1 MTSIRL
7 RRLPHAHDL
16 PLPSRQTEHSA
27 GFDLRAAVESE
38 IEIKP
43 GDILLVETGFEIE
56 IPHGFEAQIR
66 ARSGLAVK
74 HGITLINA
82 IGTIDSDYRG
92 ELKVPLINH
101 GSASHVI
108 HRGDR
113 IAQMILIK
121 LPESEV
127 IEVETLS
134 DTTRGSGG
142 FGHTGR

>member
-1 MTSIRL
+1 MNSIRL
-7 RRLPHAHDL
+7 RRLPHARDL

-27 GFDLRAAVESE
+27 GFDLRAAVEKE

-43 GDILLVETGFEIE
+43 GQIQLIETGFEIE

-74 HGITLINA
+74 YGITLINA

-92 ELKVPLINH
+92 ELKIPLINH
-101 GSASHVI
+101 GSSAHVI
-108 HRGDR
+108 QRGDR

-121 LPESEV
+121 LPETEV

>member
-1 MTSIRL
+1 MNSIRL
-7 RRLPHAHDL
+7 RRLPHARDL
-16 PLPSRQTEHSA
+16 PLPSRQTEHAA
-27 GFDLRAAVESE
+27 GFDLRAAVDNE

-43 GDILLVETGFEIE
+43 GEIQLVPTGFEIE
-56 IPHGFEAQIR
+56 IPHGFEVQIR

-92 ELKVPLINH
+92 ELRIPLINH
-101 GSASHVI
+101 GSGSHVI

-121 LPESEV
+121 LPDAEV
-127 IEVETLS
+127 VEVETLS
-134 DTTRGSGG
+134 DTTRGRGG